1 MNTPAKLS
9 SFALGLAVVLG
20 AAAGIGHAVGPVGD
34 TGKPA
39 AHAATDPM
47 GSMDHDGTSSG
58 TPSEE
63 HSGHGASAA
72 AEDVPG
78 GLMIAQHGY
87 SLEPLTRVFRAGQP
101 QDLAFVLRGP
111 DGKPITQY
119 AATHEK
125 DLHLIVVR
133 RDLTDFLHVHPSLAA
148 DGTWHYPLTLP
159 EPGQYRMFT
168 DFQVAGGPA
177 MTLGADLSAA
187 GDYQPKPLPAA
198 SASYEIDGYTVT
210 LEGRL
215 EAGRSSK
222 VTLSVSKDGKPVGDL
237 QPYLAAYGH
246 LVALRDGDLAYL
258 HVHPEGAP
266 GDGRT
271 PAGPGITFYVTAPT
285 TGDYRLFLDFKHG
298 DTVHTAAF
306 TAHAG
311 EPTGPAPAAD
321 EHAHHH

>member
-9 SFALGLAVVLG
+9 TFALGLAVVLG

-39 AHAATDPM
+39 AHAGMQHDAKN
-47 GSMDHDGTSSG
+47 GSTED
-58 TPSEE
+58 E
-63 HSGHGASAA
+63 HSGHGAGAPA
-72 AEDVPG
+72 DDVPG
-78 GLMIAQHGY
+78 GLMISQHGY
-87 SLEPLTRVFRAGQP
+87 TLEPVNRVFHAGQP

-111 DGKPITQY
+111 DGKPVTKY

-133 RDLTDFLHVHPSLAA
+133 RDLADFIHVHPSLDA

-159 EPGQYRMFT
+159 APGQYRMFT
-168 DFQVAGGPA
+168 DFQPA
-177 MTLGADLSAA
+177 DGEGMTLGADISAA
-187 GDYQPKPLPAA
+187 GDYQPAPLPAP
-198 SASYEIDGYTVT
+198 SATYEIDGYTVT
-210 LEGRL
+210 LDGKL
-215 EAGRSSK
+215 EAGRTSK
-222 VTLSVSKDGKPVGDL
+222 LTLSVSRDGKPVTDL

-271 PAGPGITFYVTAPT
+271 PAGPGITFYVQAPT
-285 TGDYRLFLDFKHG
+285 TGDYRLFMDFKHG

-306 TAHAG
+306 TAHAAA
-311 EPTGPAPAAD
+311 PTGPAPAAS
-321 EHAHHH
+321 ETAHHH